1 MKHVLC
7 TIFLT
12 LLTATLHAITL
23 SVRTQQDFDLL
34 SGRIAS
40 EIRRGE
46 KNITVVI
53 EAPKLTFADNQILLK
68 SIQRNDVS
76 ISIHGKGVQLTSRGH
91 LVRAV
96 THPSLTYLKD
106 GKYYNPWTPFRQL
119 SDTISIADA
128 SSSLCRITTPERN
141 RRNLYP
147 QDIYINY
154 TCWYTSR
161 TSPVTSI
168 GAREIEFDG
177 GDWAVPRKG
186 NFFNVNMDYAYAGIY
201 PRYRLFGTKR
211 IPNGV
216 YECEASNLVKL
227 ERCSLR
233 SFLMDS
239 VCVTGSSSRE
249 ALILVQSCHADS
261 IAVRGCTFRCIG
273 GTVLMDRQSSN
284 VCFSGN
290 LVDTFMGYGVESE
303 VGSTGAKVTANTFSN
318 CTLGMEM
325 GFAIKMRGDN
335 FIVRNNTISDFCYG
349 GIGVGIYAKT
359 PTECKCR
366 GTISDNELYYTDA
379 FLANLSQHTLMD
391 TGAIYT
397 WTRTDGVTISNN
409 YIHDIAGIKSN
420 SGIFCDD
427 GAKGI
432 TLSDNRIERIHGGYD
447 IDLRWCE
454 TYKADV
460 PDHNSGNRIFN
471 NQTTGKV
478 RFETQRP

>member
-7 TIFLT
+7 AIFLA
-12 LLTATLHAITL
+12 LLTATLNAVTL
-23 SVRTQQDFDLL
+23 SVRTQQDFDAL
-34 SGRIAS
+34 STRIS
-40 EIRRGE
+40 EEIARGE
-46 KNITVVI
+46 KNISVNI
-53 EAPKLTFADNQILLK
+53 EARTLTFADGQISL
-68 SIQRNDVS
+68 SRIRRSDVS
-76 ISIHGKGVQLTSRGH
+76 ISIHGKGVQLMSRGRF
-91 LVRAV
+91 VRAV
-96 THPSLTYLKD
+96 THPSLMYLKD
-106 GKYYNPWTPFRQL
+106 VDYYNPWTDFHQL

-128 SSSLCRITTPERN
+128 SSHLCRITTPERN
-141 RRNLYP
+141 RRNLHP

-161 TSPVTSI
+161 TSPVTRME
-168 GAREIEFDG
+168 ARRVEFNG

-186 NFFNVNMDYAYAGIY
+186 NFFNVNMDYAYARIY

-249 ALILVQSCHADS
+249 ALILVHSSHADS
-261 IAVRGCTFRCIG
+261 IAVTDCTFRCIG

-284 VCFSGN
+284 VRFSGN
-290 LVDTFMGYGVESE
+290 RVDTFMGYGVESE
-303 VGSTGAKVTANTFSN
+303 VGSTGAMVTANTFSN

-335 FIVRNNTISDFCYG
+335 FTVRNNTIFDFCYG
-349 GIGVGIYAKT
+349 GIGAGIWAKT

-397 WTRTDGVTISNN
+397 WTRTDGITISNN
-409 YIHDIAGIKSN
+409 YIHDIAGIKNN

-427 GAKGI
+427 GTKGV
-432 TLSDNRIERIHGGYD
+432 TLSGNRIERIHGGYD

-460 PDHNSGNRIFN
+460 PDHNSENQIFN